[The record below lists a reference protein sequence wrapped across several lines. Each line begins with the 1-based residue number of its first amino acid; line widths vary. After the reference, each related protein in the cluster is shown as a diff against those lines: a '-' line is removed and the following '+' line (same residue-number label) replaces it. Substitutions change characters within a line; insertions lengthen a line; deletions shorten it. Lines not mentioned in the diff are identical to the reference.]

1 MNAACFKMKINSLVL
16 KISACLMLVVFIN
29 LPVKT
34 LQAAVRGVVVT
45 QKDEPP
51 VSVAEVRYEKLMK
64 IYMNKI
70 KLAFSESDDARSLEI
85 LNQFLPEF
93 SQKTQLLK
101 KDLLLQLKDLS
112 PAEKNKVMD
121 RVSQRVNVDELMA
134 LLFDERVSGRMAA
147 NPEIKFVMDQLYA
160 KSIEVQKP
168 VQEFIAVD

>member
-1 MNAACFKMKINSLVL
+1 
-16 KISACLMLVVFIN
+16 MLVVFIN

-70 KLAFSESDDARSLEI
+70 KLAFSEADDARSLEI

-93 SQKTQLLK
+93 SQKTELLK

-112 PAEKNKVMD
+112 
-121 RVSQRVNVDELMA
+121 QRANVEELMA

-168 VQEFIAVD
+168 AQEFIAVD

>member
-1 MNAACFKMKINSLVL
+1 
-16 KISACLMLVVFIN
+16 MLVVFIN

-70 KLAFSESDDARSLEI
+70 KLAFSEADDARSLEI
-85 LNQFLPEF
+85 FNQFLPEF
-93 SQKTQLLK
+93 SQKTELLK
-101 KDLLLQLKDLS
+101 KDLLVQLKDLS
-112 PAEKNKVMD
+112 PAEKKIVMD

-168 VQEFIAVD
+168 AQEFIAVD